1 VNQGGAASGQAWQF
15 MGGGPPL
22 IPLAAETVKAKKL
35 EEKKKCIAIC
45 RSCSLP
51 FLLHPHLVTRGS
63 VLFSFDLFIHSRY
76 IVLIS
81 ILHKMSAVQPV
92 AVYALR
98 VPPGAMVAAVPN
110 AAASVSLDEKR

>member
-1 VNQGGAASGQAWQF
+1 

-22 IPLAAETVKAKKL
+22 ISLAVETVKAKKL

-51 FLLHPHLVTRGS
+51 FLLHPHFIVTRGS
-63 VLFSFDLFIHSRY
+63 VLFPFDLFIHSRY
-76 IVLIS
+76 IVFIS

-110 AAASVSLDEKR
+110 AAASVSLDEK